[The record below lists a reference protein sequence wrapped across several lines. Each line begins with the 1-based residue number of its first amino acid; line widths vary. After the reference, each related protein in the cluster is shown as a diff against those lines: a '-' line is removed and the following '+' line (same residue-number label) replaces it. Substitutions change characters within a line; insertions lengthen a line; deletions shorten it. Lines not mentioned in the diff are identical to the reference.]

1 MAEKKV
7 VGSAEGMWAIVIFVV
22 SFVLGVLAQ

>member
-7 VGSAEGMWAIVIFVV
+7 VGSKEGMWAIIIFVV